1 MNVPIDS
8 TYKMLPL
15 RVLRIDPKIQ
25 RDIDHAWVKKIAA
38 NWSDDLANPIEVT
51 KATSGHHG
59 YNVHNGQHTTLAA
72 RIVGKEFI
80 LCRIVSLKTKEAMV
94 DRVLAVNTSQ
104 KAFTKMDQFKV
115 VSSNKADSDEAA
127 VRRIIE
133 ENGMEVG
140 KGSGAKIIRSTQSLM
155 DAYYRTGD
163 DFNYVAAVIGEFA
176 EEGIKVGAPDLFA
189 ISTLVHEH
197 GQHAACVLVENVRS
211 YPKFKQRAT
220 KKCIGVSLASSPK
233 HLVRVLSDEL
243 DLPIMSSPWE

>member
-1 MNVPIDS
+1 MSVAISP
-8 TYKMLPL
+8 TYKMLAVNQL
-15 RVLRIDPKIQ
+15 KIDPRIQ
-25 RDIDHAWVKKIAA
+25 RDVDNAWVKKIAA

-51 KATSGHHG
+51 RATAGNHG
-59 YNVHNGQHTTLAA
+59 FMVHNGQHTLLAA

-80 LCRIVSLKTKEAMV
+80 LCRIMPIKTRSDMV
-94 DRVLAVNTSQ
+94 DRVIAVNTSQ

-211 YPKFKQRAT
+211 YPKFKQKAT
-220 KKCIGVSLASSPK
+220 KKCIGVSLASAPK